1 MPRTV
6 SLPSQEELGCGS
18 HVPVAVHN
26 RTGTSFMAT
35 GGKPAYL
42 GEDVGSR
49 VILRARGKSGDCFR
63 HLSEMGNRVISGE
76 LRRNEEMSEF

>member
-1 MPRTV
+1 MACVYADESGPAEKEKLVMWEMPTTV

-18 HVPVAVHN
+18 HVPIAIHN

-42 GEDVGSR
+42 GKDVGR
-49 VILRARGKSGDCFR
+49 
-63 HLSEMGNRVISGE
+63 
-76 LRRNEEMSEF
+76 